1 MKVGRNKPCHCGS
14 GKKFKR
20 CHGKEPVWPSAAE
33 VAHAMA
39 QSQARER
46 IRQTQQGL
54 GKGIISANF
63 KGQQVVAVGNT
74 VYFSPQWKTFPDFLL
89 DYLKAKLTPEWLQS
103 EAAKPEPERHTI
115 AQWGLLLFSMQREL
129 IRRPGEP
136 TLMSLNGV
144 MACYYGLAYG
154 LYLMDHNVE
163 LQARLVH
170 RLKDPGN
177 FQGAYYEVLVAS
189 ALIRA
194 GFELT
199 LEDETDG
206 TSKHCEFA
214 AVSKAT
220 GKCYWI
226 EAKMRAV
233 TGLLGRTAA
242 NGMSDT
248 KPATS
253 QLVKHL
259 NGAFAKPAAD
269 ERMIFVDLNSAMS
282 PDATE
287 DNPPAFVDHAKQRL
301 ARYQRESL
309 PKGETAYVF
318 ITNIAYHRCLD
329 GPATMCALPFGMGIS
344 DFNRTGA
351 YRLSEIYRRDRLH
364 QDAFRVAES
373 LSGLQ
378 LPTTFD
384 GALAA
389 TALLGQ
395 PSPVV
400 IGEKY
405 CFERAGPDG
414 KDLVAEVTSAI
425 VDEKAMCV
433 VVAVAADGGGNY
445 ILKEPISE
453 AQLSDYKAHPDAYFG
468 KVVRPPK
475 MANTPYELFQFLMDA
490 YKDLSREQILSQFAG
505 RVPGADAMEDEE
517 LRAIYCEGRVAAL
530 SADRV

>member
-1 MKVGRNKPCHCGS
+1 
-14 GKKFKR
+14 
-20 CHGKEPVWPSAAE
+20 
-33 VAHAMA
+33 MA
-39 QSQARER
+39 QHQARER

-54 GKGIISANF
+54 GRGIISAKF
-63 KGQQVVAVGNT
+63 KDQQVVAVGNT
-74 VYFSPQWKTFPDFLL
+74 VYFSPKWKTFPDFLL

-103 EAAKPEPERHTI
+103 EATKAEAERHTI
-115 AQWGLLLFSMQREL
+115 VQWGLLLFSMQREL
-129 IRRPGEP
+129 IKKPGEP
-136 TLMSLNGV
+136 THMAVNGV
-144 MACYYGLAYG
+144 VGCYYGLAYG

-163 LQARLVH
+163 LQRRLIH

-206 TSKHCEFA
+206 TGKHCEFA
-214 AVSKAT
+214 AISKVT
-220 GKCYWI
+220 GKRYWI

-233 TGLLGRTAA
+233 TGLLGRTSAD
-242 NGMSDT
+242 GTPDT

-259 NGAFAKPAAD
+259 NGAFSKPAAD
-269 ERMIFVDLNSAMS
+269 ARMIFVDLNADMS

-287 DNPPAFVDHAKQRL
+287 DNPPAFVEKAKKRL
-301 ARYQRESL
+301 ERYERESL
-309 PKGETAYVF
+309 PKGEAAYVF
-318 ITNIAYHRCLD
+318 VTNIAYHRYLD
-329 GPATMCALPFGMGIS
+329 GPATMCALPFGMGIP

-364 QDAFRVAES
+364 EDAFRLGDT

-384 GALAA
+384 GSLPA

-395 PSPVV
+395 RSPVV
-400 IGEKY
+400 IGERY
-405 CFERAGPDG
+405 CFEGAGPDG
-414 KDLVAEVTSAI
+414 KDLVGKVTSAI
-425 VDEKAMCV
+425 VDESAMSV
-433 VVAVAADGGGNY
+433 VVAVASDGGGSY
-445 ILKEPISE
+445 ILKEPITE

-468 KVVRPPK
+468 KVVRPQK
-475 MANTPYELFQFLMDA
+475 MVKTPYELFQFLMDA
-490 YKDLSREQILSQFAG
+490 YKDTPREKILSQLAG
-505 RVPGADAMEDEE
+505 RVPGAEAMEDEE
-517 LRAIYCEGRVAAL
+517 LKAIYCEGLVAMSPMNGLQSEPVTTPPRGGSDDDIPSCSRV
-530 SADRV
+530 